1 MNTPP
6 INNSVSQASHSYSSP
21 DQETL
26 YKIRY
31 YNYRMKYFDDFQETL
46 KKIDPSSSRL
56 HTIVQKFHRSHL
68 PKVKGVK
75 FHLSDSSLT
84 SAQNSSSVA
93 IFYQRW
99 MPDAT
104 LFKSF
109 SERLAQLFV
118 VISGEMRK
126 KLEEPE
132 KKMIRHRFKSKVE
145 KVSKV
150 KRIGSKLKKK
160 R

>member
-26 YKIRY
+26 
-31 YNYRMKYFDDFQETL
+31 
-46 KKIDPSSSRL
+46 KKINPSSSRL

-68 PKVKGVK
+68 PKVKGVT
-75 FHLSDSSLT
+75 FHLSNSSFT
-84 SAQNSSSVA
+84 SAQNSSLAA

-118 VISGEMRK
+118 VISSEMRK